1 MPKIS
6 VIIPVYNTEK
16 YIEKCLE
23 SLENQS
29 MKDFEVIIVNDGS
42 KDNSKNVIKNYIQS
56 SKLNI
61 KYLEKENG
69 GLASARNYGV
79 ERATGKYLSFLDS
92 DDYLDKDTFSLL
104 EKYIDDEVDL
114 IKFKM
119 KTVDENENI
128 IEKIDGPVFSVCSG
142 EEGYGK
148 LCTLDKYM
156 DPACIYLYRK
166 EFFVENNFK
175 YKLRYHEDFGLTSLI
190 IVQAK
195 TFVSTEYFCY
205 NYLQTEESL
214 TRSKDDSKNIDRAKD
229 MLSHYDNMLAVIDAC
244 DNISNKTKELVKRY
258 YTNSVVLKA
267 DTLKGKE
274 RKKYIKEIKYR
285 QMYKNIKPENLKQK
299 IKRFLLKYNI
309 NLYLKV
315 R

>member
-23 SLENQS
+23 SLAKQT
-29 MKDFEVIIVNDGS
+29 MQDFEVIIVNDGS
-42 KDNSKNVIKNYIQS
+42 TDNSKKVIKDYMKNS
-56 SKLNI
+56 NLDI

-79 ERATGKYLSFLDS
+79 ERASGKYISFLDS
-92 DDYLDKDTFSLL
+92 DDYLDKNLFSNL
-104 EKYIDDEVDL
+104 EKYMDEDIDL

-119 KTVDENENI
+119 KTVDEKENV
-128 IEKIDGPVFSVCSG
+128 IEKLDGPVFDVCTG
-142 EEGYGK
+142 EEGYKK
-148 LCTLDKYM
+148 LCTTDKYM
-156 DPACIYLYRK
+156 DPACIYLYRR

-190 IVQAK
+190 MIQAK
-195 TFVSTEYFCY
+195 TFVSTKFFGY
-205 NYLQTEESL
+205 NYLQTGESL
-214 TRSKDDSKNIDRAKD
+214 TRGKDYKKDVDRAKD
-229 MLSHYDNMLAVIDAC
+229 MLAHYDNMMTLIDAYYNVS
-244 DNISNKTKELVKRY
+244 DETKDLVKRY

-267 DTLKGKE
+267 DTLKGE
-274 RKKYIKEIKYR
+274 DKKRYIKEIKDRFMYR
-285 QMYKNIKPENLKQK
+285 NIKPENLKQK
-299 IKRFLLKYNI
+299 VKRMLLKYNVS
-309 NLYLKV
+309 LYLKM

>member
-23 SLENQS
+23 SLAGQT
-29 MKDFEVIIVNDGS
+29 MQDFEVIIVNDGS
-42 KDNSKNVIKNYIQS
+42 TDNSKKVIKDYMKNSNLDIR
-56 SKLNI
+56 
-61 KYLEKENG
+61 YLEKENG

-79 ERATGKYLSFLDS
+79 EKALGKYISFLDS
-92 DDYLDKDTFSLL
+92 DDYLDKNLFSNL
-104 EKYIDDEVDL
+104 EKYMDEDIDL

-119 KTVDENENI
+119 KTVDEKENV
-128 IEKIDGPVFSVCSG
+128 IEKLDGPVFDVCTG
-142 EEGYGK
+142 EEGYKK
-148 LCTLDKYM
+148 LCTTDKYM
-156 DPACIYLYRK
+156 DPACIYLYKR

-195 TFVSTEYFCY
+195 TFVSTEFFGY

-214 TRSKDDSKNIDRAKD
+214 TRGKDYKKDVDRAKD
-229 MLSHYDNMLAVIDAC
+229 MLAHYDNMITLIDAYY
-244 DNISNKTKELVKRY
+244 NISDETKDLVKRY

-267 DTLKGKE
+267 DTLKGE
-274 RKKYIKEIKYR
+274 DKKRYIKEIKDRFMYR
-285 QMYKNIKPENLKQK
+285 NIEPENLKQK
-299 IKRFLLKYNI
+299 VKRMLLKYNVS
-309 NLYLKV
+309 LYLKM

>member
-1 MPKIS
+1 MHKIS

-23 SLENQS
+23 SLAEQT
-29 MKDFEVIIVNDGS
+29 MQDFEVIVVNDGS
-42 KDNSKNVIKNYIQS
+42 TDNSKKVIKDYMKN
-56 SKLNI
+56 SKVDI

-79 ERATGKYLSFLDS
+79 EHASGKYISFLDS
-92 DDYLDKDTFSLL
+92 DDYLDKDLYKNL
-104 EKYIDDEVDL
+104 EKYMDEDIDL

-119 KTVDENENI
+119 KTVDEKGNV
-128 IEKIDGPVFSVCSG
+128 IEKLDGPVFDVCTG
-142 EEGYGK
+142 EEGYKK
-148 LCTLDKYM
+148 LCTSDKYM

-195 TFVSTEYFCY
+195 TFVSTEFFGY
-205 NYLQTEESL
+205 NYLQTGESL
-214 TRSKDDSKNIDRAKD
+214 TRGKDYKKDIDRAKD
-229 MLSHYDNMLAVIDAC
+229 MLVHYDNMMTLIDAYY
-244 DNISNKTKELVKRY
+244 NISDETKDLVKRY

-267 DTLKGKE
+267 DTLKGE
-274 RKKYIKEIKYR
+274 DKKRYIKEIKDRFMYR
-285 QMYKNIKPENLKQK
+285 NIKPENLKQK
-299 IKRFLLKYNI
+299 IKRMLLKYNVS
-309 NLYLKV
+309 LYLKM